1 MSDCLPWTLI
11 ALAACSAACADPT
24 SDATTGEAT
33 SWVVPDPTCD
43 DFICGGNSAT
53 LGDGVV
59 FDELNTNGLPD
70 VHRVRIIDATYHDP
84 DTLVDVAV
92 HLVADRDRLTAVAAD
107 GTTYAGFQLVH
118 VSFRLF
124 GPSGGYNAEI
134 TDVENEAL
142 HFWANDPARTVPPA
156 DDQHQYIQFYR
167 IIAWRFTDSRQD
179 ARPICPSDVR
189 HQPDWG
195 NFWAPVE
202 HSAVVFEGDRYD
214 PQHKIVSDVTW
225 TTPWFNLACAGSV
238 PAKMLLMR
246 RTNAASFGRDGVRWY
261 TLSTRE
267 RQAMLKMFTAD
278 YCGTGQAFT
287 VDGQP
292 LIWWES
298 HHWYDETPLLGLP
311 APRPVASVE
320 ALWDENGAL
329 CLTTPRM
336 AVPWTGP
343 PTTVD
348 EVRQACPAKNLR
360 DCPTDL
366 TGWETYAKV
375 LTLNPVF

>member
-1 MSDCLPWTLI
+1 MTAVTFDRVPRQPEDGDPRCLT
-11 ALAACSAACADPT
+11 ACPGPSSRWRRARPRAPT
-24 SDATTGEAT
+24 RRAMRRPAKPHRGSSPIRRATTSSAGAT
-33 SWVVPDPTCD
+33 RRPSAMAWCSTSSTPTAYPTCTA
-43 DFICGGNSAT
+43 CGSSTPPITTPTRWSTWRCISSPIAT
-53 LGDGVV
+53 GS
-59 FDELNTNGLPD
+59 P
-70 VHRVRIIDATYHDP
+70 RWRP
-84 DTLVDVAV
+84 
-92 HLVADRDRLTAVAAD
+92 TARRTPASRWSTSRS
-107 GTTYAGFQLVH
+107 G
-118 VSFRLF
+118 LF
-124 GPSGGYNAEI
+124 GRAAG
-134 TDVENEAL
+134 
-142 HFWANDPARTVPPA
+142 RTP
-156 DDQHQYIQFYR
+156 
-167 IIAWRFTDSRQD
+167 RFTDARQD

-375 LTLNPVF
+375 LTLNPVR